1 VGKNVGT
8 VPCQSWALVLTMHS
22 ETCPAHLHFHVVFEQ
37 VGSLSRPNKA
47 VTSPTPADALD
58 DFLKLLPEG
67 WRGGVSVYDDEIGH
81 EDEMPILHAYVGAY
95 K

>member
-1 VGKNVGT
+1 MRT
-8 VPCQSWALVLTMHS
+8 V
-22 ETCPAHLHFHVVFEQ
+22 TCPPLQHFHVVFEQ
-37 VGSLSRPNKA
+37 VGNFSRPNKT
-47 VTSPTPADALD
+47 VISQSPADALD